1 MLLSLSIRNYALI
14 KELDLKFNDKLTTI
28 TGETGAGKS
37 ILMGAI
43 GLILGNRADAN
54 VISAGE
60 SKCIIEAN
68 FQIDKLGLQNTF
80 EELELDYHPE
90 TIIRREM
97 SENGKS
103 RAFVNDTPVNLSILK
118 SLGQKIVEIQ
128 TQNTSLMMA
137 DPKEQLNIIDDFMPQ
152 KQLFSDYKTK
162 FSQYKLIQKK
172 IHSHS
177 ELLSNQKKQFEF
189 NLFQL
194 NEISDLEIQ
203 ENEEL
208 ILAERILILTQASKI
223 IESLQTVSNLFSEN
237 ELSIVQLL
245 SHAKQALKP
254 VATMNESLSAINQR
268 IESILI
274 ETRDI
279 SEECSEYS
287 EKIDQDEN
295 ELERLND
302 RLSKIQSLM
311 RKHNVQT
318 TTEIL
323 AISEDLSLSVSNIET
338 IESEILAFQ
347 KELDFLFNEVIK
359 IGTSISNARIEASKE
374 LTIEVESILKELSL
388 PHAKIEFRFESGN
401 HLLSETGIDKISL
414 YFTANPGTPIQLLS
428 EVASGGEISRL
439 NFSFRSILAK
449 HKSLPTLIFDEA
461 DTGISG
467 ETAGKMGKLLKQMGE
482 IHQVL
487 CITHLPQ
494 VAACGHH
501 QLGIVKIYQDN
512 DTNTIVKSLS
522 NEERIEAVAKM
533 LSGDT
538 ITTAALENAK
548 QLIITA

>member
-43 GLILGNRADAN
+43 GLILGNRADAS

-152 KQLFSDYKTK
+152 KQLFIDYKTK

-172 IHSHS
+172 ILSHS

-208 ILAERILILTQASKI
+208 ILAEKILILTQASKI

-254 VATMNESLSAINQR
+254 VATVNESLSAINQR

-359 IGTSISNARIEASKE
+359 IGTAISNARIEASKE
-374 LTIEVESILKELSL
+374 LTIEVESILKDLSL
-388 PHAKIEFRFESGN
+388 LHAKIEFRFESGN

-501 QLGIVKIYQDN
+501 QLGIVKIYQAN
-512 DTNTIVKSLS
+512 DTKTIVKSLS
-522 NEERIEAVAKM
+522 DEERIEAVAKM

>member
-1 MLLSLSIRNYALI
+1 
-14 KELDLKFNDKLTTI
+14 
-28 TGETGAGKS
+28 
-37 ILMGAI
+37 
-43 GLILGNRADAN
+43 
-54 VISAGE
+54 
-60 SKCIIEAN
+60 
-68 FQIDKLGLQNTF
+68 
-80 EELELDYHPE
+80 
-90 TIIRREM
+90 M

-152 KQLFSDYKTK
+152 KQLFLDYKSK

-172 IHSHS
+172 ILSHS

-194 NEISDLEIQ
+194 NEIADLEIQ
-203 ENEEL
+203 ENEEIL
-208 ILAERILILTQASKI
+208 LAEKILILTQASKI

-268 IESILI
+268 IDSILI

-323 AISEDLSLSVSNIET
+323 AISEELSLSVSNIET
-338 IESEILAFQ
+338 IETEILAFQ
-347 KELDFLFNEVIK
+347 KELDFLFSEVIK
-359 IGTSISNARIEASKE
+359 IGTAISNARIEASKE

-388 PHAKIEFRFESGN
+388 LHAKIEFRFESGKD
-401 HLLSETGIDKISL
+401 LLSETGLDKVSL

-439 NFSFRSILAK
+439 NFAFRSILAK

-501 QLGIVKIYQDN
+501 QLGIVKLYQDN
-512 DTNTIVKSLS
+512 DTKTIVKSLS

-538 ITTAALENAK
+538 ITAAALENAK